1 MGGGGTNTTTT
12 QQVSAPTN
20 PDVQATA
27 SKLAQGI
34 SAAYD
39 RGPSVFNESTFS
51 PAGATTQDAWA
62 KAIGAANDPAYMNG
76 VKGAI
81 GYAGNLARGS
91 GPSLTETNLMDVANG
106 KYLGQTDPNYQA
118 AVDRA
123 ANGLAA
129 DVNASIGADGR
140 YGSNVHVNALG
151 DQIGA
156 LRTNAAIG
164 ELNTQRQRQ
173 MDALSAIEGT
183 RQQGVNNAFAAQSA
197 LPALFSAEA
206 APSAAIGAVGSAMD
220 ANSQGILSGRYD
232 LATRQG
238 NAWND
243 LIARLTS
250 AAAGNAANTGVT
262 TTSSQTTPTTPWY
275 LSLAGMGLQAL

>member
-1 MGGGGTNTTTT
+1 MGGTTNTTTS

-62 KAIGAANDPAYMNG
+62 KAIGAANDPNYMAG

-81 GYAGNLARGS
+81 GNLS
-91 GPSLTETNLMDVANG
+91 DVAAG
-106 KYLGQTDPNYQA
+106 KYLDNTDPAFQA
-118 AVDRA
+118 MVDRA
-123 ANGLAA
+123 ANGTAA
-129 DVNASIGADGR
+129 DINASIGADGR

-151 DQIGA
+151 DAIGA
-156 LRTNAAIG
+156 LRTNAG
-164 ELNTQRQRQ
+164 VQNRQLEL
-173 MDALSAIEGT
+173 T
-183 RQQGVNNAFAAQSA
+183 RQQSAIAA
-197 LPALFSAEA
+197 LPGLFGAEA
-206 APSAAIGAVGSAMD
+206 APSAAIGAVGAAQD
-220 ANSQGILSGRYD
+220 ANAQGILSGRYD

-250 AAAGNAANTGVT
+250 AAAGNAAGTGT
-262 TTSSQTTPTTPWY
+262 TTTNSTTQPQTPWWA
-275 LSLAGMGLQAL
+275 SLGGMALQAL